1 MARIRTIKPRMFKS
15 FTVCA
20 LPFEARWLFAGMFT
34 YCDDYGRGVDDA
46 RLIKGELF
54 ALDDRTTV
62 ARIEKHLCEMSAG
75 QDAPICRYTGDDGR
89 PYLHFPK
96 WREHQKISHP
106 TDSELPP
113 CPTHGG
119 RDFREPLRNDS
130 GIAPK
135 AVGGLSAGRGNEEEG
150 MRKSGAQPSSKRQV
164 ANARAALTA
173 AQNAEPG
180 EGWLGDVL
188 GLEEAR

>member
-1 MARIRTIKPRMFKS
+1 MFKS

-20 LPFEARWLFAGMFT
+20 LPFEARWLFAGLFT
-34 YCDDYGRGVDDA
+34 YCDDYGRGIDDA

-62 ARIEKHLCEMSAG
+62 ARIEKHLAEMTDSN
-75 QDAPICRYTGDDGR
+75 DAPICRYVGDDGR
-89 PYLHFPK
+89 AYIHFPK

-113 CPTHGG
+113 CPIHGG
-119 RDFREPLRNDS
+119 RDFREPLPNHSGAVPSEVGRVSVGMRNEE
-130 GIAPK
+130 
-135 AVGGLSAGRGNEEEG
+135 GNEEGNEEP
-150 MRKSGAQPSSKRQV
+150 QVQV
-164 ANARAALTA
+164 ANARAAL
-173 AQNAEPG
+173 NSVKSAESG